1 MVRQTEGRLSREAV
15 ADGALALA
23 DAEGLEAVTIRRLA
37 QELGVTPMALYWHFK
52 NKDELLTGVAG
63 RIWGMVDPARDPALP
78 PLEQFRRL
86 LASFLEVLRAHRA
99 AVPLLTAPGKAQP
112 EESFPITEAAL
123 EILADL
129 SFPLDQASAICIH
142 ALRTVTGL
150 VAGEPGGSDPQMSAV
165 ESQEDMRRKRIILE
179 TLPSDRFPCI
189 IAAAGPLTSCD
200 DPEVYYAFGI
210 ELFVAG
216 IAALGTAKV

>member
-63 RIWGMVDPARDPALP
+63 RVWGMVDPTRHPELA
-78 PLEQFRRL
+78 PLEQFRNL
-86 LASFLEVLRAHRA
+86 LSSFLDVLRRHRA
-99 AVPLLTAPGKAQP
+99 AVPLLGTPGKVTP
-112 EESFPITEAAL
+112 EESFPVTELAL
-123 EILADL
+123 EILDAL
-129 SFPLDQASAICIH
+129 GFPPDEAAAICIH

-150 VAGEPGGSDPQMSAV
+150 VVGEPGGSDPQVSPEEAA
-165 ESQEDMRRKRIILE
+165 EEMRRKRITLE
-179 TLPSDRFPCI
+179 TLPRTRFPCI
-189 IAAAGPLTSCD
+189 IGAAGPLTSCD
-200 DPEVYYAFGI
+200 DPQTYYDFGI

-216 IAALGTAKV
+216 VAALSRTKV

>member
-63 RIWGMVDPARDPALP
+63 RVWGKVDTTRDRTLS
-78 PLEQFRRL
+78 PLEQFRNL
-86 LASFLEVLRAHRA
+86 LTSFLEVLRAHRA
-99 AVPLLTAPGKAQP
+99 AVPLLTTPGQTPP
-112 EESFPITEAAL
+112 EESFPITELAL
-123 EILADL
+123 EILDAL
-129 SFPLDQASAICIH
+129 GFPPDQAAAICIH

-150 VAGEPGGSDPQMSAV
+150 VAGEPGGTDPQVSA
-165 ESQEDMRRKRIILE
+165 EEAREEMRRKRIVLE

-200 DPEVYYAFGI
+200 DPEIYYDFGVDV
-210 ELFVAG
+210 FVAG
-216 IAALGTAKV
+216 IAALSTAKV